1 MDLYSPT
8 DIFHFQDFVFPI
20 VGQISSGYHKKQV
33 IFSPDLSGIA
43 AG

>member
-33 IFSPDLSGIA
+33 IFSSDLSGIA

>member
-8 DIFHFQDFVFPI
+8 DIFHFQDLVLPI
-20 VGQISSGYHKKQV
+20 VGQTSSGYHKKQF
-33 IFSPDLSGIA
+33 IFSSDLSGIT